1 MAMLIEEAVRIL
13 DQIFPPGLQQSYDRC
28 GFQCGVP
35 AKELT
40 GILVGLDVSEALV
53 EEALE
58 RNCNL
63 LVTHHPLLFDPLTQ
77 LGQGSRVERLVQRVL
92 EAGISVYAAHTN
104 ADAMPQVVTG
114 ALADRLGLQNTAV
127 LEPMKGVLKQLVV
140 YIPVVHAEP
149 FRDAMFRA
157 GAGSLGNY
165 GEASFGV
172 LGKGTFKP
180 LEGAQP
186 FFGQVG
192 HREEVDEWRLEFVFE
207 AWKTEAVL
215 RAMTEAHPYQEV
227 AYQLY
232 SLEQKVS
239 GFGMGLVGDWE
250 EAIPWEAA
258 LQRIHEVLGG
268 PLRYSRP
275 TVSLQKSPMIRRM
288 ALCGG
293 AGASLWPL
301 AKAAGAQLY
310 LSSEFKHHHF
320 LEAEGSLLL
329 VEAGHAE
336 TEIPGCEMIH
346 QRIAPFFRTF
356 AVLNARTSQNPT
368 VYLT

>member
-1 MAMLIEEAVRIL
+1 MLIEEAVRVL
-13 DQIFPPGLQQSYDRC
+13 DQIFPIGLQQSYDRC
-28 GFQCGVP
+28 GFQCGDP
-35 AKELT
+35 ARPLT
-40 GILVGLDVSEALV
+40 GILVGLDVSELLV
-53 EEALE
+53 AEAIE

-77 LGQGSRVERLVQRVL
+77 LSNRGRVERLVQRVL

-104 ADAMPQVVTG
+104 ADALPEVVNG
-114 ALADRLGLQNTAV
+114 ALADRLGLQNISV
-127 LEPMKGVLKQLVV
+127 LDPMKGVLKQLVV
-140 YIPVVHAEP
+140 YIPVAHTEP
-149 FRDAMFRA
+149 FREAMFRA

-180 LEGAQP
+180 LDGSQP
-186 FFGQVG
+186 YLGKVGQ
-192 HREEVDEWRLEFVFE
+192 REEVEECRLEFVFE
-207 AWKTEAVL
+207 AWKTETIL
-215 RAMTEAHPYQEV
+215 QAMIEAHPYQEV

-239 GFGMGLVGDWE
+239 GFGMGLVGEWE
-250 EAIPWEAA
+250 EAMPLEAA
-258 LQRIHEVLGG
+258 LQRIKAVLGS
-268 PLRYSRP
+268 PIRYSKP
-275 TVSLQKSPMIRRM
+275 GNDPQKDRRVRRM

-293 AGASLWPL
+293 AGASMWPL
-301 AKAAGAQLY
+301 AKAAGAELF

-320 LEAEGSLLL
+320 LEAEGALVL

-336 TEIPGCEMIH
+336 TEIPGCERIH

-368 VYLT
+368 DYLT